1 MYPKYSTR
9 STFFSDSPRATAKE
23 PPPPSGL
30 LSIVVV
36 SRDPLQPRRQLPAS
50 QHERHSEPDHGG
62 EWGGRGRR
70 AQVVDA
76 APGEQAAAGE
86 RSMRETCLC
95 DFRPANCQDIS
106 MSSSDCQR
114 KSCDAINREER
125 SWYPRIPYLNPRLSA
140 QPCTLDCNRPLFT
153 LGVGG

>member
-1 MYPKYSTR
+1 MYPKYSTLSR
-9 STFFSDSPRATAKE
+9 FFSDSPRATTKE

-50 QHERHSEPDHGG
+50 QHQRHSEPDHGG

-86 RSMRETCLC
+86 RSMRETSSVGRTVNVIFVLRIVKI
-95 DFRPANCQDIS
+95 FRCHPAIVSEKVAMQ
-106 MSSSDCQR
+106 
-114 KSCDAINREER
+114 
-125 SWYPRIPYLNPRLSA
+125 
-140 QPCTLDCNRPLFT
+140 
-153 LGVGG
+153 